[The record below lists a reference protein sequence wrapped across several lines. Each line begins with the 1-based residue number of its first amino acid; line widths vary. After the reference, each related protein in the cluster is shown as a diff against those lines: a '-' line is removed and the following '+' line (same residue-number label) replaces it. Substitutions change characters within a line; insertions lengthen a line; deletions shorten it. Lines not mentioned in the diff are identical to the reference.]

1 MNRNLQDEMRCSQFE
16 ALLAEALDGDQEAAG
31 QEAAEGMGREG
42 AGLAGLE
49 SLSPEIRQAFEA
61 HRASCAACA
70 PLYAEA
76 REGMLL
82 LRTMENVEP
91 PRNLVHNILAATS
104 RAEVQGAIPARSQ
117 VQPGLLDRLRQGLRP
132 TLGGLMHSRFVTSF
146 CMAFFSISL
155 TLSLTGVKIGNI
167 DWHPSALR
175 KSAVLEYT
183 QIEARVM
190 RYYDNMRL
198 VYEVQSRVQ
207 KLRQATAPAPNQDNT
222 QPQQQNQKH
231 APGAGQPEP
240 EENYSQERDGS
251 LVAQLTKPEGAQ
263 L

>member
-1 MNRNLQDEMRCSQFE
+1 MNKNLQDEMRCSQFE
-16 ALLAEALDGDQEAAG
+16 ALLAEVLDADADQEGTEVAG
-31 QEAAEGMGREG
+31 M
-42 AGLAGLE
+42 
-49 SLSPEIRQAFEA
+49 LSPEIRQAFEA
-61 HRASCAACA
+61 HRANCAACA
-70 PLYAEA
+70 PLYAEV

-82 LRTMENVEP
+82 LRTMENIEP

-104 RAEVQGAIPARSQ
+104 RAEVQGAVPTPSHARA
-117 VQPGLLDRLRQGLRP
+117 GWLDRLGQSLRP

-155 TLSLTGVKIGNI
+155 TLSLTGVKIGDI
-167 DWHPSALR
+167 DWHPNALR
-175 KSAVLEYT
+175 KSVVLEYT
-183 QIEARVM
+183 QIEAKFM

-207 KLRQATAPAPNQDNT
+207 KLRQAATPAPSQDTT

-231 APGAGQPEP
+231 APGTGRPEP
-240 EENYSQERDGS
+240 EENYSQDRDGS
-251 LVAQLTKPEGAQ
+251 LVAQLMKQEGAQ